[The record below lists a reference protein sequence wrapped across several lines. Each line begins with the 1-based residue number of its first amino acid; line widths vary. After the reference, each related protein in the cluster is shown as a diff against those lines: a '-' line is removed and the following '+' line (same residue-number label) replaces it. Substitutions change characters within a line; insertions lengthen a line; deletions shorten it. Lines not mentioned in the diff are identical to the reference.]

1 MKKHTQDIYFTGY
14 VTVLI
19 KGDRPELFFNQLV
32 QEKVLV
38 WDIIKKDSQTCEAK
52 IRKQDISKLRMQRRG
67 TGYKIQFRSK
77 HGFPFLFTALLHKK
91 PLLLGIAISILSI
104 FFLSNTVWK
113 IEVRGVSP
121 ELEHQIETRLD
132 EYGVR
137 LGAFKLTLGAPVDIQ
152 QRLLQDIPDLLWI
165 GVQEKGTTYSLEGVP
180 KTIVKEEEQPGPRH
194 LVAKK
199 KGVIVDMFVSEGVAQ
214 VGVHD
219 YVEPGDVLVS
229 GLIGNEPPPVN
240 KDEKDKTEQKDT
252 RKHVAATGNV
262 IARTWYNVSAEVPL
276 EETYTVLSGKQD
288 NKYAI
293 QFGDSFQLPVWGFG
307 ETQFKDSQ
315 EQTSVRHLR
324 FLRWEL
330 PIGMRQTTEYER
342 VTKQVKRTKE
352 EASAQAEKLAKQDLQ
367 LQVGADADIIS
378 QKILHETIEN
388 GKVKLILYFQVN
400 EDIATSQ
407 PISQGD

>member
-32 QEKVLV
+32 QEKILV

-52 IRKQDISKLRMQRRG
+52 IRKQDIGRLRTQRRG
-67 TGYKIQFRSK
+67 TGYKIHFRSK

-91 PLLLGIAISILSI
+91 PLILGIAISILCI

-113 IEVRGVSP
+113 IEIKGVSP
-121 ELEHQIETRLD
+121 ELEHQIETQLE

-152 QRLLQDIPDLLWI
+152 QRLLQDIPELLWI

-180 KTIVKEEEQPGPRH
+180 KTIVKEGEKPGPRH

-199 KGVIVDMFVSEGVAQ
+199 KGVIVDMFVSEGVPQ
-214 VGVHD
+214 VSVHD
-219 YVEPGDVLVS
+219 YVEPGDILVS
-229 GLIGNEPPPVN
+229 GMIGSEPPPVSE
-240 KDEKDKTEQKDT
+240 DQEDGEKPKDT
-252 RKHVAATGNV
+252 RKPVAATGSV
-262 IARTWYNVSAEVPL
+262 IARTWYNVSAAVPL

-288 NKYAI
+288 SDYAI
-293 QFGDSFQLPVWGFG
+293 RFGDSFHLPIWGFG
-307 ETQFKDSQ
+307 ESEFKDSQ

-330 PIGMRQTTEYER
+330 PIAITKTSEYER
-342 VTKQVKRTKE
+342 ITKEVKRTNE
-352 EASAQAEKLAKQDLQ
+352 EAKAQAEKIAKQDLQ
-367 LQVGADADIIS
+367 LQIGPDADIIS
-378 QKILHETIEN
+378 QKILHETVEN